1 MNREK
6 KSKAERKGKLKK
18 TSVEERRR
26 GYAKEERERRKA
38 CGPGAQDE
46 VILLMKS
53 RQL

>member
-26 GYAKEERERRKA
+26 RYVKEEREGMKA
-38 CGPGAQDE
+38 RGPGAQDE

-53 RQL
+53 RPL